1 MRKSEIIIFGIIL
14 LSFAIGIYYY
24 PQMPEKLASH
34 WNAQG
39 QVNGYMSKF
48 WGLFLMPIISVGML
62 LLFILI
68 PRIDPLKSNIQQ
80 FRKYFD
86 GFVVLI
92 MVFLF
97 YLYLL
102 TIFWNSGYTFN
113 MITFLSPAFA
123 ILFYYSGILIENAK
137 RNWFIGIR
145 TPWTMSSDK
154 VWDKTHK
161 IGGKLYK
168 IAGVVTLLAIF
179 FETYA
184 IYIIVVP
191 LIMVSIYTVVYS
203 YFEYQKEMKE
213 MKGFSC
219 LHSETN
225 QYFHF
230 PLTLILYL
238 KNPCCI

>member
-1 MRKSEIIIFGIIL
+1 MRKSEIIISGIIII
-14 LSFAIGIYYY
+14 SFTIGIYYY

-39 QVNGYMSKF
+39 QVDGYMSKF
-48 WGLFLMPIISVGML
+48 WGLFLMPIISVGLL

-80 FRKYFD
+80 FREYYD

-123 ILFYYSGILIENAK
+123 ILFYYSGILIENAR

-145 TPWTMSSDK
+145 TPWTLSSDK

-161 IGGKLYK
+161 IGGRLFK
-168 IAGVVTLLAIF
+168 IAGILSLLAIF
-179 FETYA
+179 FESYA
-184 IYIIVVP
+184 IYIIIVP
-191 LIMVSIYTVVYS
+191 VIIVTIYTVLYS
-203 YFEYQKEMKE
+203 YFEYQKEFYAK
-213 MKGFSC
+213 
-219 LHSETN
+219 
-225 QYFHF
+225 
-230 PLTLILYL
+230 
-238 KNPCCI
+238 

>member
-39 QVNGYMSKF
+39 QVDGYTSKF

-161 IGGKLYK
+161 IGGKLFK

-203 YFEYQKEMKE
+203 YFEYQKEMK
-213 MKGFSC
+213 
-219 LHSETN
+219 
-225 QYFHF
+225 
-230 PLTLILYL
+230 
-238 KNPCCI
+238 

>member
-1 MRKSEIIIFGIIL
+1 MRKSEIIISGIIII
-14 LSFAIGIYYY
+14 SFTIGIYYY

-39 QVNGYMSKF
+39 QVDGYMSKF

-92 MVFLF
+92 IVFLF

-102 TIFWNSGYTFN
+102 TIFWNSGNTFN

-123 ILFYYSGILIENAK
+123 ILFYYSGILIENAR

-145 TPWTMSSDK
+145 TPWTLSSDK

-161 IGGKLYK
+161 IGGRLFK
-168 IAGVVTLLAIF
+168 IAGILSLLAIF
-179 FETYA
+179 FESYA
-184 IYIIVVP
+184 IYIIIVP
-191 LIMVSIYTVVYS
+191 VIIVTIYTVLYS
-203 YFEYQKEMKE
+203 YFEYQKEFYAK
-213 MKGFSC
+213 
-219 LHSETN
+219 
-225 QYFHF
+225 
-230 PLTLILYL
+230 
-238 KNPCCI
+238 